1 MGVSESEVYNQVVS
15 IRNTNSVLFLG
26 ENENIY
32 IKALREVIHL
42 LQANSCILYKAI
54 YKVHSM
60 PSSSYTSIN
69 CINTQSS

>member
-1 MGVSESEVYNQVVS
+1 MGVSESEVYNQVIS

-26 ENENIY
+26 EDENIY

-42 LQANSCILYKAI
+42 LQANSYILYKTI
-54 YKVHSM
+54 YKVSM

-69 CINTQSS
+69 CLNIQSS